1 LEDGPC
7 TLFDNLHDAACPRF
21 DQNGATVHHGVSVLP
36 HTVFRRDFIIS
47 DTLFRE
53 NGADPYILTILIGW
67 ASLFDDIGA
76 EAGTL
81 VYPKDPRYTAHD
93 AAHDAAYNRPNRASR
108 SLTIP
113 CPSLNSAGDTLGLA
127 YNWKKHCSHN
137 SSSADKTANH
147 DDSLLGDIDKKTT
160 G

>member
-1 LEDGPC
+1 
-7 TLFDNLHDAACPRF
+7 
-21 DQNGATVHHGVSVLP
+21 VLT
-36 HTVFRRDFIIS
+36 HTVFRRDFIIG

-81 VYPKDPRYTAHD
+81 VYPKDPGYT
-93 AAHDAAYNRPNRASR
+93 AHDAAYNRPNRASR

-147 DDSLLGDIDKKTT
+147 DDSLLWEYR
-160 G
+160 